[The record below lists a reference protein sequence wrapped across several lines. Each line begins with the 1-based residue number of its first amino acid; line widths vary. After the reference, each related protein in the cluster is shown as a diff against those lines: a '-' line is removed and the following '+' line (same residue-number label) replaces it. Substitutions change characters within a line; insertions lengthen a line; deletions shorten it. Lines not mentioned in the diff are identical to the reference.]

1 MSWIIRFIINAIVL
15 WLIVEYVPG
24 FTNGAG
30 IAHAIPIW
38 PTVIIAAIIFGIVNA
53 IIGPILRLLS
63 APLTW
68 ITHGLFA
75 VVVNWIL
82 FAIAIWI
89 TPNLKGTW
97 LATLIGA
104 IIMMVISTLV
114 HQVSEPRTAAT
125 V

>member
-24 FTNGAG
+24 FVNGAG
-30 IAHAIPIW
+30 VPHAIPIW
-38 PTVIIAAIIFGIVNA
+38 PTVIILAIIFGIVNA
-53 IIGPILRLLS
+53 LIGPILRLLS

-75 VVVNWIL
+75 VVINWIL

-104 IIMMVISTLV
+104 IILMVISTLV
-114 HQVSEPRTAAT
+114 HNISEPRAAT
-125 V
+125 A

>member
-24 FTNGAG
+24 FVNGAG
-30 IAHAIPIW
+30 VPHAIPIW
-38 PTVIIAAIIFGIVNA
+38 PTVIILAIIFGIVNA
-53 IIGPILRLLS
+53 LIGPILRLLS

-75 VVVNWIL
+75 VVINWIL

-104 IIMMVISTLV
+104 IILMVISTLV
-114 HQVSEPRTAAT
+114 HNISEPRTATA
-125 V
+125 

>member
-1 MSWIIRFIINAIVL
+1 L
-15 WLIVEYVPG
+15 
-24 FTNGAG
+24 
-30 IAHAIPIW
+30 
-38 PTVIIAAIIFGIVNA
+38 AIIFGIVNA
-53 IIGPILRLLS
+53 LIGPILRLLS

-75 VVVNWIL
+75 VVINWIL

-104 IIMMVISTLV
+104 IILMVISTLV
-114 HQVSEPRTAAT
+114 HNISEPRTATA
-125 V
+125 

>member
-24 FTNGAG
+24 FTNGVG
-30 IAHAIPIW
+30 VPHAIPIW
-38 PTVIIAAIIFGIVNA
+38 PTVIILAIIFGIVNA
-53 IIGPILRLLS
+53 LIGPILRLLS

-75 VVVNWIL
+75 VVINWIL

-104 IIMMVISTLV
+104 IILMVISTLV
-114 HQVSEPRTAAT
+114 HNISEPRTAAA
-125 V
+125 

>member
-24 FTNGAG
+24 FTNGVG
-30 IAHAIPIW
+30 VPHAIPIW
-38 PTVIIAAIIFGIVNA
+38 PTVIILAIIFGIVNA
-53 IIGPILRLLS
+53 LIGPILRLLS

-75 VVVNWIL
+75 VVINWIL

-104 IIMMVISTLV
+104 IILMVISTLV
-114 HQVSEPRTAAT
+114 HNISEPRTAA

>member
-24 FTNGAG
+24 FVNGAG
-30 IAHAIPIW
+30 VAHAVPIW
-38 PTVIIAAIIFGIVNA
+38 PTVIVLAIIFGIVNA

-75 VVVNWIL
+75 VVINWIL
-82 FAIAIWI
+82 FAIAVWI

-114 HQVSEPRTAAT
+114 HQISEPRTAT